1 LSSPVEVVSGPNGPL
16 AYLVRAGW
24 KPQKTEFVTPNTLGQ
39 QLGMIVY
46 PKGGVIQPHLH
57 LPVVREVHGTL
68 ETIFVR
74 SGRCELDLYDETKAF
89 IGTRTLETGDV
100 VLLTGGGHGFRMLED
115 TVLCEVKQ
123 GPYVDV
129 KDKERF

>member
-1 LSSPVEVVSGPNGPL
+1 MSAPVEIIQGPNGPL
-16 AYLVRAGW
+16 AYIVHASWR
-24 KPQKTEFVTPNTLGQ
+24 PQKTEFITPSTLGQ

-68 ETIFVR
+68 ETLFVR
-74 SGRCELDLYDETKAF
+74 SGRCEVDFYDEQKVLV
-89 IGTRTLETGDV
+89 GTRTLELGDV
-100 VLLTGGGHGFRMLED
+100 MLLTGGGHGFRMLED

-123 GPYVDV
+123 GPYVET